1 MLEIEEKMIELLKSG
16 VTFSKLKTRTGLCSS
31 ELVKKMNTLKNRGY
45 IINKQFNEQCVKFI
59 IGDKIGDI
67 LQDNIKIKF
76 DNKFNFMVLSD
87 THIGNVY
94 ENISLVKNLYKYA
107 EEHNV
112 KYVFHLGD
120 LVEGNS
126 LKESKDFR
134 IKRFTVNDQV
144 DYLTRMYPK
153 HDSINTMYILGNHD
167 NRWLDLDIDISKII
181 DKRRY
186 DMHFLGYKNSK
197 IIIGNK
203 KILLHHPFTI
213 DRNFKYDNEVEE
225 LYPNCHFDLIL
236 RGHTHHNGIYMSDT
250 NGIVVNVP
258 ACYDSPNRQ
267 YVGAYVITLKN
278 DQVELEQLIVDDKVE
293 NFSHIKFQL
302 NDGNNYSNEQNV
314 KKKKR

>member
-87 THIGNVY
+87 T
-94 ENISLVKNLYKYA
+94 
-107 EEHNV
+107 
-112 KYVFHLGD
+112 HLGD